1 MLTEDTARSIGMSSY
16 FPHVR
21 RVFVDILRALDVHYG
36 RPLMMTSTQNVN
48 KVLIFIF
55 VIKYIYIYNFIFK
68 FVIKVLFYLVNLSFS
83 IFFHLLN
90 HKDSCENIENYVH
103 YCVSL

>member
-21 RVFVDILRALDVHYG
+21 RVFVDILRALDAHYG

-48 KVLIFIF
+48 KVSMPLFQVFIT
-55 VIKYIYIYNFIFK
+55 VEAASIVAVFK
-68 FVIKVLFYLVNLSFS
+68 D
-83 IFFHLLN
+83 FFHVVFYFGDPNSIILVLN
-90 HKDSCENIENYVH
+90 FLNLRHSSV
-103 YCVSL
+103 

>member
-48 KVLIFIF
+48 KVSSTSCEDKYLLII
-55 VIKYIYIYNFIFK
+55 
-68 FVIKVLFYLVNLSFS
+68 IKVTS
-83 IFFHLLN
+83 LL
-90 HKDSCENIENYVH
+90 
-103 YCVSL
+103 L

>member
-48 KVLIFIF
+48 KV
-55 VIKYIYIYNFIFK
+55 
-68 FVIKVLFYLVNLSFS
+68 SS
-83 IFFHLLN
+83 T
-90 HKDSCENIENYVH
+90 SCEYKYLLIIIEVTSVLH
-103 YCVSL
+103 

>member
-21 RVFVDILRALDVHYG
+21 RVFVDILRALDAHYG

-48 KVLIFIF
+48 KVSMPLYKVFITVEAAF
-55 VIKYIYIYNFIFK
+55 SVALFKYFCHVVSYFGDPKSVISVLNF
-68 FVIKVLFYLVNLSFS
+68 LNLRHSS
-83 IFFHLLN
+83 
-90 HKDSCENIENYVH
+90 V
-103 YCVSL
+103 

>member
-48 KVLIFIF
+48 KVSSISHEDKYLIIMIVNLIHFSAFLI
-55 VIKYIYIYNFIFK
+55 I
-68 FVIKVLFYLVNLSFS
+68 LRRRRMLVNYVTNSRGVTLNFSFPGTR
-83 IFFHLLN
+83 
-90 HKDSCENIENYVH
+90 
-103 YCVSL
+103 

>member
-1 MLTEDTARSIGMSSY
+1 MLTEDTARSIGMSAY

-48 KVLIFIF
+48 KVISVSIRKYVYYIILLSWSIDKFI
-55 VIKYIYIYNFIFK
+55 
-68 FVIKVLFYLVNLSFS
+68 
-83 IFFHLLN
+83 
-90 HKDSCENIENYVH
+90 NIS
-103 YCVSL
+103 YCF

>member
-48 KVLIFIF
+48 KVSALSYKFMNLLFI
-55 VIKYIYIYNFIFK
+55 
-68 FVIKVLFYLVNLSFS
+68 L
-83 IFFHLLN
+83 
-90 HKDSCENIENYVH
+90 VH
-103 YCVSL
+103 YQGNLRGFTLPFLFLGTR

>member
-48 KVLIFIF
+48 KVIFFNKIYNYKEYF
-55 VIKYIYIYNFIFK
+55 IYEYIY
-68 FVIKVLFYLVNLSFS
+68 L
-83 IFFHLLN
+83 
-90 HKDSCENIENYVH
+90 
-103 YCVSL
+103 

>member
-48 KVLIFIF
+48 KVSMTLYAF
-55 VIKYIYIYNFIFK
+55 KYLLQLETHLMFLYLRFFLFNF
-68 FVIKVLFYLVNLSFS
+68 LFW
-83 IFFHLLN
+83 
-90 HKDSCENIENYVH
+90 
-103 YCVSL
+103 